1 MLRRPLLFLALAASL
16 GLAACLAT
24 QPKDKL
30 PPVGAA
36 SVAKSKEQCTRQGG
50 QWAGRE
56 GKGMLCFHTPPDAG
70 KMCQRASDCS
80 TACLAKSHTCAPV
93 SPLIGCQ
100 DLIDDQGR
108 TVTQCVN

>member
-1 MLRRPLLFLALAASL
+1 
-16 GLAACLAT
+16 
-24 QPKDKL
+24 
-30 PPVGAA
+30 
-36 SVAKSKEQCTRQGG
+36 
-50 QWAGRE
+50 
-56 GKGMLCFHTPPDAG
+56 
-70 KMCQRASDCS
+70 MCQRASDCS